1 MSTNNLNTLTQ
12 NLNKIPIY
20 IYRDNMYLIDIDT
33 QAYVFKQIYISINK
47 CVSIQKIYMYIY
59 SINVYYMVVV

>member
-1 MSTNNLNTLTQ
+1 
-12 NLNKIPIY
+12 
-20 IYRDNMYLIDIDT
+20 MYLIDIDT

>member
-12 NLNKIPIY
+12 NLNKIRIHIY
-20 IYRDNMYLIDIDT
+20 TENMYIIDIDT

-47 CVSIQKIYMYIY
+47 CISIQKIYMYIY
-59 SINVYYMVVV
+59 STNVYYMVVV